1 MAGDWIPMRLDLCDD
16 PAVLEMADILNQPE
30 EYVVGCLHKVWSWAS
45 RNCHDGTVTG
55 VTKMSLSRAV
65 KLPEAVSAMVAV
77 GWLVEGK
84 GADGRP
90 FVSFPKWENWL
101 SKSAK
106 ARLQNSMNQRK
117 ARQIKVSADQADE
130 PKRIGLVVD
139 LSRSDRDK
147 TATTVQK
154 STVQES
160 ILENPLNPP
169 QGGEVADPS
178 KGTNEQPPAQD
189 PPAADPPPKRKPKE
203 TVGEFLVPPRLD
215 SPEVREALE
224 AFERMRV
231 DIGHR
236 IKDRSR
242 LCLGWDRAYRDKIHL
257 LDCIQFATANEYQGI
272 KPRYIEPERS
282 PATGRPMKR
291 ESDLP
296 KLDSNWEPA

>member
-65 KLPEAVSAMVAV
+65 KLPEAVSAMLAV

-117 ARQIKVSADQADE
+117 ARQTKVSADQPAKVDQPE
-130 PKRIGLVVD
+130 PVTD
-139 LSRSDRDK
+139 LSLSDRDK
-147 TATTVQK
+147 TVTTVQK

-160 ILENPLNPP
+160 SQYVSLSLLKIRHFEFLSKNTACPEWLAPMFCRWLAFRTARDGHPVDEVLQDTWTANLIARGQDKALADIEFSITKQAKNLLHAENDFDK
-169 QGGEVADPS
+169 VAKAKIDGATKPS
-178 KGTNEQPPAQD
+178 G
-189 PPAADPPPKRKPKE
+189 KE
-203 TVGEFLVPPRLD
+203 TAAEAMRRIFRGE
-215 SPEVREALE
+215 
-224 AFERMRV
+224 
-231 DIGHR
+231 
-236 IKDRSR
+236 
-242 LCLGWDRAYRDKIHL
+242 
-257 LDCIQFATANEYQGI
+257 T
-272 KPRYIEPERS
+272 
-282 PATGRPMKR
+282 
-291 ESDLP
+291 
-296 KLDSNWEPA
+296 

>member
-16 PAVLEMADILNQPE
+16 PAVLEMADILDQPE

-106 ARLQNSMNQRK
+106 ARLQNSMNQRN
-117 ARQIKVSADQADE
+117 ARQLKALEDQTPE
-130 PKRIGLVVD
+130 PKRIGVVTN
-139 LSRSDRDK
+139 LSLSDRDK
-147 TATTVQK
+147 TVTTVQN
-154 STVQES
+154 STVQENVQE
-160 ILENPLNPP
+160 IPPLSPL
-169 QGGEVADPS
+169 GE
-178 KGTNEQPPAQD
+178 T
-189 PPAADPPPKRKPKE
+189 ADPPKVDPPKPPKTPRKPKE

-242 LCLGWDRAYRDKIHL
+242 LCLGWDKAYRDKTHL